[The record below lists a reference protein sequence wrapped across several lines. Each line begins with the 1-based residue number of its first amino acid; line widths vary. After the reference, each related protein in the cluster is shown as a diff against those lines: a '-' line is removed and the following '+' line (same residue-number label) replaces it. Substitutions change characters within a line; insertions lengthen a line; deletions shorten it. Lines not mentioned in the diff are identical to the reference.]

1 MNIKKQ
7 ADLIYGDKLEQHCI
21 TQFNDYFK
29 CTLNKISI
37 NSIIDFIDDESKIVI
52 ELKGRR
58 CRKHQYNDTM
68 IGTNKLYEAKKYIDK
83 GYSCYFAFSFIDKLC
98 YYQYDG
104 TINNKWIREGGRC
117 DRGCTETNSY
127 YHIPCT
133 LLKDIK

>member
-1 MNIKKQ
+1 MNKKQ
-7 ADLIYGDKLEQHCI
+7 ADLIFGDNLEKRCI
-21 TQFNDYFK
+21 IQFNKFFK
-29 CTLNKISI
+29 CSLKKIST

-58 CRKHQYNDTM
+58 CSKHQYNDTM
-68 IGTNKLYEAKKYIDK
+68 IGMNKLIESDKYIK
-83 GYSCYFAFSFIDKLC
+83 LGYTVYFAFSFTDRLC

-104 TINNKWIREGGRC
+104 TINKSWIRNGGRI